1 MNPAETPVLD
11 AAMLRETLGPEPED
25 VEMMLPGF
33 VDAASRQLGA
43 FVHAAEAGDRE
54 AARQAIHS
62 LGSSL
67 GFIGACRLS
76 DHARAVEGELLD
88 RPDPD
93 LAAHVQPLRD
103 GWEELQQALRALE
116 LPTGS

>member
-1 MNPAETPVLD
+1 MNPVDPPVLD
-11 AAMLRETLGPEPED
+11 TAMLRETLGPEPGD

-33 VDAASRQLGA
+33 VDAASRQLGE
-43 FVHAAEAGDRE
+43 FVAAAESGDRD
-54 AARQAIHS
+54 AARQAVHS

-76 DHARAVEGELLD
+76 EQARAVERELLD
-88 RPDPD
+88 DPD
-93 LAAHVQPLRD
+93 SALSARVQPLRD
-103 GWEELQQALRALE
+103 GWEELQQALRERE